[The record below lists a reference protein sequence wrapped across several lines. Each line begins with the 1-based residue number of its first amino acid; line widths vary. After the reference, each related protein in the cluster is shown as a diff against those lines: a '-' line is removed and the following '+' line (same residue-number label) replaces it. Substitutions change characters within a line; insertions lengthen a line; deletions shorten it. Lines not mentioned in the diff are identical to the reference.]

1 MSPLNP
7 RIQEAIALRQ
17 QGQYQASRDLL
28 KDLLDHPDEGAQA
41 HLQTAWAYDNEGLEQ
56 QALTHYFAALSDAT
70 LSTSDRFET
79 LFGLASTY
87 RCLGQYATALAYF
100 EQLLRE
106 YPAEVQVQPFYAMCL
121 YNVGRHKEA
130 TSLLLKLLVSTT
142 NSEAIQGY
150 QRAILGYAEDL
161 DRQW

>member
-1 MSPLNP
+1 MQ
-7 RIQEAIALRQ
+7 R
-17 QGQYQASRDLL
+17 
-28 KDLLDHPDEGAQA
+28 A
-41 HLQTAWAYDNEGLEQ
+41 HLEQ
-56 QALTHYFAALSDAT
+56 EPGVLLQLVRRPVAVRGGATQGAEEIERHQDAVDHEADCARG
-70 LSTSDRFET
+70 SE
-79 LFGLASTY
+79 
-87 RCLGQYATALAYF
+87 
-100 EQLLRE
+100 
-106 YPAEVQVQPFYAMCL
+106 EVQVQPFYAMCL